1 VTLTSLDHIALVVD
15 DLDSAVDGYAKLL
28 GRTPDW
34 RGASGPV
41 RHAWFQLGN
50 TALDIIAPGD
60 QGPSGAWLAAH
71 GEGLWGLAFA
81 ADDMEAERKRL
92 ARLSIPS
99 TEAFPIRTKSE
110 AGEARIWPTSILD
123 AEGTH
128 GVTVFLIGDTPDWPI
143 APATGDEAAAVS
155 GLDHVVVSTRHP
167 NRAAALYGAR
177 LGLDFKLDR
186 TNEAWGSR
194 LMFFKVG
201 DLVVEVAHRL
211 KDEPND
217 DPDSLWGLT
226 WRVADIDA
234 AHARMTAAGLN
245 LSDIRDGRKPGTR
258 VCTVRDAPAG
268 VPTLILGVAT

>member
-1 VTLTSLDHIALVVD
+1 MTITALDHIAIVVR
-15 DLDSAVDGYAKLL
+15 DLDAAVDGYTNLL

-34 RGASGPV
+34 RGQSGSV

-81 ADDMEAERKRL
+81 SDDIEAERKRL
-92 ARLSIPS
+92 ARLSMGS
-99 TEAFPIRTKSE
+99 TDAFPIRTKS
-110 AGEARIWPTSILD
+110 ATGETRIWPTSILD
-123 AEGTH
+123 AGATA
-128 GVTVFLIGDTPDWPI
+128 GVTTFLIGETPDWP
-143 APATGDEAAAVS
+143 PCPVVGEESAAVS
-155 GLDHVVVSTRHP
+155 DLDHVVVSTRHP

-194 LMFFKVG
+194 LMFFKAG

-217 DPDSLWGLT
+217 DPDSLWGLS
-226 WRVADIDA
+226 WRVSDVAA
-234 AHARMTAAGLN
+234 AHARIGQAFAVT
-245 LSDIRDGRKPGTR
+245 DVREGRKPGTR
-258 VCTVRDAPAG
+258 VFTVKDAPAG
-268 VPTLILGVAT
+268 VPTLIIGPA

>member
-1 VTLTSLDHIALVVD
+1 MTITALDHIAMVVH
-15 DLDSAVDGYAKLL
+15 DLDAAIDGYAKLL
-28 GRTPDW
+28 GRAPDW
-34 RGASGPV
+34 RGVSGPV

-81 ADDMEAERKRL
+81 SDDIEAERKRL
-92 ARLSIPS
+92 ARLSMPS
-99 TEAFPIRTKSE
+99 TDAFGVRTKSD

-123 AEGTH
+123 GEATH
-128 GVTVFLIGDTPDWPI
+128 GVTTFLIGETPDWPA

-167 NRAAALYGAR
+167 DRAAALYGAR

-186 TNEAWGSR
+186 SNEAWGTR

-201 DLVVEVAHRL
+201 DLVVEVAHQL
-211 KDEPND
+211 KNAPND
-217 DPDSLWGLT
+217 DPDSLWGLS
-226 WRVADIDA
+226 WRVPDVAA
-234 AHARMTAAGLN
+234 AHARLAVSFAV
-245 LSDIRDGRKPGTR
+245 SEVREGRKPGTR
-258 VCTVRDAPAG
+258 VFTVKDAPAG
-268 VPTLILGVAT
+268 VPTLVIGSA

>member
-1 VTLTSLDHIALVVD
+1 MTITALDHIAMVVH
-15 DLDSAVDGYAKLL
+15 DLDAAADGYGKLL

-34 RGASGPV
+34 RGQSGPV

-81 ADDMEAERKRL
+81 SDDIEAERKRL
-92 ARLSIPS
+92 ARLSMTS
-99 TEAFPIRTKSE
+99 TEAFPIRTMSE

-123 AEGTH
+123 AEATA
-128 GVTVFLIGDTPDWPI
+128 GVTAFLIGETPDWPPCPI
-143 APATGDEAAAVS
+143 VGDAAAAVG

-186 TNEAWGSR
+186 SNPDWGTR
-194 LMFFKVG
+194 LMFFRVG
-201 DLVVEVAHRL
+201 DLVVEVAHQL
-211 KDEPND
+211 KNEPND
-217 DPDSLWGLT
+217 APDSLWGLS
-226 WRVADIDA
+226 WRVSDVPA
-234 AHARMTAAGLN
+234 AHARLARSFTVT
-245 LSDIRDGRKPGTR
+245 DIREGRKPGTR
-258 VCTVRDAPAG
+258 VFTVKDAPAG
-268 VPTLILGVAT
+268 VPTLIIGPA

>member
-1 VTLTSLDHIALVVD
+1 MITALDHIAMVVH
-15 DLDSAVDGYAKLL
+15 DLDAAVDGYGRLL

-81 ADDMEAERKRL
+81 SDDIEAERKRL
-92 ARLSIPS
+92 ARLSMSS
-99 TEAFPIRTKSE
+99 TDAFPIRTKSE

-123 AEGTH
+123 AEATA
-128 GVTVFLIGDTPDWPI
+128 GVTTFLIGETPDWP
-143 APATGDEAAAVS
+143 PCPVLGDEAAAVS

-186 TNEAWGSR
+186 SNEAWGTR
-194 LMFFKVG
+194 LMFFKCG
-201 DLVVEVAHRL
+201 DLVVEVAHQL
-211 KDEPND
+211 KNEPSD
-217 DPDSLWGLT
+217 DPDSLWGLS
-226 WRVADIDA
+226 WRVPDVAA
-234 AHARMTAAGLN
+234 AHAR
-245 LSDIRDGRKPGTR
+245 LSQTFAVTDVREGRKPGTR
-258 VCTVRDAPAG
+258 VFTVKDAPAG
-268 VPTLILGVAT
+268 VPTLIIGPA

>member
-1 VTLTSLDHIALVVD
+1 MTITALDHIALVVH
-15 DLDSAVDGYAKLL
+15 DLDAAVDRYAHLL
-28 GRTPDW
+28 GRDPDW

-81 ADDMEAERKRL
+81 SDDIEAERKRL
-92 ARLSIPS
+92 ARLSMSS
-99 TEAFPIRTKSE
+99 TDAFPIRTKSE

-123 AEGTH
+123 AEATA
-128 GVTVFLIGDTPDWPI
+128 GVTTFLIGETPDWP
-143 APATGDEAAAVS
+143 PCPVVGDEGAAVS

-186 TNEAWGSR
+186 SNEAWGTR
-194 LMFFKVG
+194 LMFFRCG
-201 DLVVEVAHRL
+201 DLVVEVAHQL
-211 KDEPND
+211 KTEPSD
-217 DPDSLWGLT
+217 DPDSLWGLS
-226 WRVADIDA
+226 WRVPDVAA
-234 AHARMTAAGLN
+234 AHARLAGTFAVTDL
-245 LSDIRDGRKPGTR
+245 REGRKPGTR
-258 VCTVRDAPAG
+258 VFTVKDAPAG
-268 VPTLILGVAT
+268 VPTLIIGPA

>member
-1 VTLTSLDHIALVVD
+1 MTITALDHIALVVD
-15 DLDSAVDGYAKLL
+15 DLDAAVEGYSNLL
-28 GRTPDW
+28 GRSPDW

-50 TALDIIAPGD
+50 TALDIIAPGEH
-60 QGPSGAWLAAH
+60 GPSGAWLKAKGA
-71 GEGLWGLAFA
+71 GLWGLAFA
-81 ADDMEAERKRL
+81 SDDVEAERGRL

-99 TEAFPIRTKSE
+99 TELMPIRTKNQ
-110 AGEARIWPTSILD
+110 AGEARLWPTSILD
-123 AEGTH
+123 LDATH
-128 GVTVFLIGDTPDWPI
+128 GVTTFLIGETPDWPL

-177 LGLDFKLDR
+177 LGLDFRLDR

-201 DLVVEVAHRL
+201 GLVVEVAHRL

-226 WRVADIDA
+226 WRVPDIDA
-234 AHARMTAAGLN
+234 AHARMTAAGLQ
-245 LSDIRDGRKPGTR
+245 LSEIRDGRKPGTR
-258 VCTVRDAPAG
+258 VFTIKDAPAG
-268 VPTLILGVAT
+268 VPTLILGLAT

>member
-1 VTLTSLDHIALVVD
+1 MITALDHIAMVVH
-15 DLDSAVDGYAKLL
+15 DLDAAVDGYGKLF

-50 TALDIIAPGD
+50 TALDIIAPGE

-81 ADDMEAERKRL
+81 SDDIEAERKRL
-92 ARLSIPS
+92 ARLSMTS
-99 TEAFPIRTKSE
+99 TDVMPIRTKSE
-110 AGEARIWPTSILD
+110 AGEARLWPTSILD
-123 AEGTH
+123 ADATA
-128 GVTVFLIGDTPDWPI
+128 GVTTFLIGETPDWPPCPI
-143 APATGDEAAAVS
+143 AGDEAAAVS

-186 TNEAWGSR
+186 SNEAWGTR

-201 DLVVEVAHRL
+201 DLVVEVAHQL
-211 KDEPND
+211 KNEPND

-226 WRVADIDA
+226 WRVPDVAA
-234 AHARMTAAGLN
+234 AHGR
-245 LSDIRDGRKPGTR
+245 LSQSFAVSEVREGRKPGTR
-258 VCTVRDAPAG
+258 VFTVKNAPTG
-268 VPTLILGVAT
+268 VPTLIIGPT